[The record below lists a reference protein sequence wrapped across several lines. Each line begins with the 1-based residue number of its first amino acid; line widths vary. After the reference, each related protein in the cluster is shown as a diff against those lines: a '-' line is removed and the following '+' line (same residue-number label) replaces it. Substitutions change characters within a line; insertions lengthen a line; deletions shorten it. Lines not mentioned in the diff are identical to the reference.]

1 MEALKAW
8 FALTKVTQGQI
19 AKQLGVTRQTVNNW
33 LQGRT
38 SPDSEELWRLHEL
51 TRVPLEDL
59 VKQKRKRAA

>member
-8 FALTKVTQGQI
+8 FALTKVTQGQL

-38 SPDSEELWRLHEL
+38 SPDSAELWKLHEL
-51 TRVPLEDL
+51 TRIPLESL
-59 VKQKRKRAA
+59 VRKDAA